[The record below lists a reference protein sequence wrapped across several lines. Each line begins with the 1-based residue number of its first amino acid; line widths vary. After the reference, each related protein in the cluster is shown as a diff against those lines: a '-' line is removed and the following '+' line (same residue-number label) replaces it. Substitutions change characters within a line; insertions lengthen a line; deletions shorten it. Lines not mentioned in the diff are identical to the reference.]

1 MAYVNK
7 SMQADTRIMTFVVQ
21 SFANIA
27 RATPDQLRTL
37 PGFGQVKVKNI
48 GNAFEKPFRNQATSS
63 IAASLSQK
71 QVVRPRPTASTS
83 KAGQQAPTTRS
94 RSPEW
99 DIEFDD
105 AALPNEDEEI
115 VVMEKESPRIFD
127 VDLDLT

>member
-1 MAYVNK
+1 MWL
-7 SMQADTRIMTFVVQ
+7 Q
-21 SFANIA
+21 SFANVA

-48 GNAFEKPFRNQATSS
+48 NNAFEKPFRNQATSS

-71 QVVRPRPTASTS
+71 QVVRPHPTASTS
-83 KAGQQAPTTRS
+83 NAGQQATTRS
-94 RSPEW
+94 PSPAW

-115 VVMEKESPRIFD
+115 VVMEKESAPRIFD